1 MPRLLASMIRFSIWS
16 DMPRPCRPPIALA
29 SSTRSTA
36 EPNSLPL
43 IVTGRPCSKPIV
55 TSSAAISTDGSQ
67 NRTPMIGS
75 TVSMPVSR
83 CSSVLASWVAPQ
95 MLASVEYAFSVLSR

>member
-1 MPRLLASMIRFSIWS
+1 M
-16 DMPRPCRPPIALA
+16 
-29 SSTRSTA
+29 TRSTGEA
-36 EPNSLPL
+36 NSLPL

-75 TVSMPVSR
+75 TVSTPVSR
-83 CSSVLASWVAPQ
+83 CSSVFASWVAPQ

>member
-1 MPRLLASMIRFSIWS
+1 M
-16 DMPRPCRPPIALA
+16 ALA

-36 EPNSLPL
+36 VPNSLPL

-55 TSSAAISTDGSQ
+55 TSSAAISTAGSQ

-75 TVSMPVSR
+75 TISMPASR
-83 CSSVLASWVAPQ
+83 CSSALASWVAPQ
-95 MLASVEYAFSVLSR
+95 MFASVE